1 LERRGGAK
9 ASPSE
14 LFTLGLF
21 SLIDAIMN
29 DSMVNLMGK
38 LPLTESIKE
47 PLVDG
52 KGELGHYLRLVECY
66 EKGDWKGLSETAGKL
81 GLDEEMLPHY
91 FREALGWAD
100 SIPLQ

>member
-1 LERRGGAK
+1 M
-9 ASPSE
+9 
-14 LFTLGLF
+14 
-21 SLIDAIMN
+21 D

-38 LPLTESIKE
+38 LPLTESIKKS
-47 PLVDG
+47 LVDG
-52 KGELGHYLRLVECY
+52 KGELEDYLRLALCY
-66 EKGDWKGLSETAGKL
+66 EKGDWRGLSETAGRL